1 MLTKI
6 GQKLLEMIPGLF
18 FCAMFFGSYLLGFS
32 SGVNKM
38 QEEVVQLKLDHA
50 EAKNTANELLVAQ
63 LTQSQGEM
71 AKLQTK
77 AQQTSKALAE
87 ANQTIQ
93 RQAAET
99 KKGIQDAIAKDKS
112 AADGKCIDGLGATAN
127 KMPKPSKSASSHIPV
142 LACWPC
148 RYWTMVRA
156 YRLKMPTRF
165 SSLFSPPKHVV
176 RAWVCMW
183 RVPSLKPT
191 VAI

>member
-6 GQKLLEMIPGLF
+6 GQQLLEMLPGLF

-63 LTQSQGEM
+63 LAQSQSEKT
-71 AKLQTK
+71 KLQTK

-112 AADGKCIDGLGATAN
+112 AADGKCIDGLGANGLRQYNQAFGYT
-127 KMPKPSKSASSHIPV
+127 H
-142 LACWPC
+142 
-148 RYWTMVRA
+148 
-156 YRLKMPTRF
+156 
-165 SSLFSPPKHVV
+165 
-176 RAWVCMW
+176 
-183 RVPSLKPT
+183 
-191 VAI
+191 

>member
-1 MLTKI
+1 MWTKI
-6 GQKLLEMIPGLF
+6 WQRLVGMFPGLLF
-18 FCAMFFGSYLLGFS
+18 GVMFLGSYWLGFS

-63 LTQSQGEM
+63 LAQSQSEM

-93 RQAAET
+93 RQAAAT

-112 AADGKCIDGLGATAN
+112 AADGKCIDGFGTHGLRQYNQAFGYA
-127 KMPKPSKSASSHIPV
+127 H
-142 LACWPC
+142 
-148 RYWTMVRA
+148 
-156 YRLKMPTRF
+156 
-165 SSLFSPPKHVV
+165 
-176 RAWVCMW
+176 
-183 RVPSLKPT
+183 
-191 VAI
+191 

>member
-6 GQKLLEMIPGLF
+6 WQRLVGMFPGLLF
-18 FCAMFFGSYLLGFS
+18 GVMFLGSYWLGFS

-63 LTQSQGEM
+63 LAQSQSEM

-112 AADGKCIDGLGATAN
+112 AADGKCIDGFGT
-127 KMPKPSKSASSHIPV
+127 H
-142 LACWPC
+142 
-148 RYWTMVRA
+148 
-156 YRLKMPTRF
+156 
-165 SSLFSPPKHVV
+165 SLRQYNQAFGYTH
-176 RAWVCMW
+176 
-183 RVPSLKPT
+183 
-191 VAI
+191 

>member
-6 GQKLLEMIPGLF
+6 GQKLLEMLPGLF

-32 SGVNKM
+32 SGVKM

-112 AADGKCIDGLGATAN
+112 AADGKSIDGLGANGLRQYNQAFGYT
-127 KMPKPSKSASSHIPV
+127 H
-142 LACWPC
+142 
-148 RYWTMVRA
+148 
-156 YRLKMPTRF
+156 
-165 SSLFSPPKHVV
+165 
-176 RAWVCMW
+176 
-183 RVPSLKPT
+183 
-191 VAI
+191 